1 MKLQLALPTLLF
13 GLSII
18 GCQHS
23 EPEAQSAHESTPTEK
38 DYWIQELNKQID
50 KFEGGDSIAI
60 DGLPLSEFPDE
71 FYDNTHI
78 RFLWISCTEP
88 GCMAK
93 LSSKI
98 AQLTKLETLI
108 LSKTSLSRLPRE
120 IGQLTEL
127 KELRVLAGGDLTEI
141 PEEVGNLKQ
150 LEILDLWRNQ
160 LEDLPASIYQLEN
173 LKTLYIGE
181 NNFSTSQIREIKRKL
196 PTVDVKTDR

>member
-1 MKLQLALPTLLF
+1 MKLQHALLTLLF

-23 EPEAQSAHESTPTEK
+23 EPEAQSVHESTPTEI

-50 KFEGGDSIAI
+50 QFEGGDSIEI
-60 DGLPLSEFPDE
+60 DGLPLSELPDE

-78 RFLWISCTEP
+78 RFLWISCIEP
-88 GCMAK
+88 GCLVK

-108 LSKTSLSRLPRE
+108 LSKTSLSKLPKE
-120 IGQLTEL
+120 IGQLSTL
-127 KELRVLAGGDLTEI
+127 KELRILAGGDLTEL

-150 LEILDLWRNQ
+150 LEILDLWRNK
-160 LEDLPASIYQLEN
+160 LVDLPESLYQLKN
-173 LKTLYIGE
+173 LKTLYIGD
-181 NNFSTSQIREIKRKL
+181 NNFSTTQIREIKRRL
-196 PTVDVKTDR
+196 PAVDVKTYR